1 MNHHL
6 NISMEK
12 EDNNQEVSDQDAIQ
26 TEDKTGET
34 QEEKTQ
40 DIREGEAEKDVYTEE
55 AREEMLDED
64 AIEPWEE
71 AFMEGAEGRGQQTS
85 CRYCGKAL
93 SDDKSKVVERK
104 IGEHDLWF
112 CCDDC
117 AEKFMKKR
125 GKKLLEKA

>member
-1 MNHHL
+1 
-6 NISMEK
+6 MEK
-12 EDNNQEVSDQDAIQ
+12 ENNQEVSDQDALQ

-55 AREEMLDED
+55 AREEMIDED

-93 SDDKSKVVERK
+93 SDDKSEIVERK